1 MVTSVIIIKRGSR
14 VYQNCFLMVAIMGYY
29 NTTNRRDF
37 NYSGLATQIRTIITI
52 FQDYL
57 RMGNQ

>member
-1 MVTSVIIIKRGSR
+1 MVTSVIIIKRDSR
-14 VYQNCFLMVAIMGYY
+14 VYQDCFLMVAIMGYY
-29 NTTNRRDF
+29 NTTNRIDF